1 MIMPRLPII
10 QRNLDT
16 TICLPDS
23 SLPAFYM
30 EDFTILGFRV
40 RNLDAALRVLEK
52 NGISIL
58 KGPEYSELSVEQR
71 DQIPHII
78 QLLNANDISCV
89 MADIVDQVYQG

>member
-1 MIMPRLPII
+1 MPSFPII
-10 QRNLDT
+10 PNDSDA

-23 SLPAFYM
+23 FLPSFYM
-30 EDFTILGFRV
+30 EDFTILGFNV
-40 RNLDAALRVLEK
+40 GNLDAALRVLEK

>member
-1 MIMPRLPII
+1 
-10 QRNLDT
+10 LDYDHAT
-16 TICLPDS
+16 FANHPKKLRYHDLS
-23 SLPAFYM
+23 SRQLTSRFLHGGLYH
-30 EDFTILGFRV
+30 F
-40 RNLDAALRVLEK
+40 RVLEK

>member
-1 MIMPRLPII
+1 MPSFPII
-10 QRNLDT
+10 TNDSDA

-23 SLPAFYM
+23 FLPSFYM

-40 RNLDAALRVLEK
+40 GNLDAALRVLEK

-58 KGPEYSELSVEQR
+58 KGPEYSELSVEQS

-89 MADIVDQVYQG
+89 MADIVEQVYQG

>member
-1 MIMPRLPII
+1 MPRFPII
-10 QRNLDT
+10 PRDLDG

-23 SLPAFYM
+23 FLPSFYM

-40 RNLDAALRVLEK
+40 GNLDAALRVLEK
-52 NGISIL
+52 NGINIMKS
-58 KGPEYSELSVEQR
+58 PEYSELSVEKR

-89 MADIVDQVYQG
+89 MGDIVDQVYQG

>member
-1 MIMPRLPII
+1 MPRFPII
-10 QRNLDT
+10 PSDSDA
-16 TICLPDS
+16 TICLSDNY
-23 SLPAFYM
+23 LPSFYM

-40 RNLDAALRVLEK
+40 GNLDAALRVLEK

-58 KGPEYSELSVEQR
+58 KSPEYSELSVEQS